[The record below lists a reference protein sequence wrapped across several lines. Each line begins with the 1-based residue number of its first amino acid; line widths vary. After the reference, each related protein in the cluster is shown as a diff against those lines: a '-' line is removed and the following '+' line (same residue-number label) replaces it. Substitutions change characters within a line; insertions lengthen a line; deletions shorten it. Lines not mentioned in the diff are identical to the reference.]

1 MVTVLSFINY
11 KWTVSFI
18 FLIWKTEERRIVIWL
33 IVILI
38 EPARNSGINQSG
50 AGPVWDRCPDWLY
63 LNEWELDFN
72 FWGELDR
79 KLRFDWSRSNQ
90 IPTNIIIENDSPSVL
105 NRSHVKPLSVS
116 LSLRR
121 KHEFSW
127 HVWYIWY
134 SFV

>member
-1 MVTVLSFINY
+1 MVTVISFINY

-105 NRSHVKPLSVS
+105 NRSHVKALSVS